1 MFLHSQRQKVGFD
14 WVTTL
19 DGQQTFALEQP
30 VRIEAEEQLCKTL
43 EAGKIVRKVV
53 GVLAH
58 LHEGRAQAN
67 IF

>member
-1 MFLHSQRQKVGFD
+1 MGFD

-58 LHEGRAQAN
+58 
-67 IF
+67 